1 MPVFLLISVCEGKI
15 ISLEVEAGTLVYFR
29 NMMLQNEATD
39 ANEDLEHFEDIPDHD
54 DNQAGNN
61 SIIVQDNKNNKGN
74 AADASSESDDDI
86 DTPLN
91 ISDSA
96 SSDSE
101 GDDGLLGADGFDKLE
116 ESKPTSN
123 EEKHNIQSRTVP
135 GGYDPRHREPS
146 YR

>member
-1 MPVFLLISVCEGKI
+1 
-15 ISLEVEAGTLVYFR
+15 
-29 NMMLQNEATD
+29 MLQNEATD

-61 SIIVQDNKNNKGN
+61 SIIAQDNKDNKGH

-86 DTPLN
+86 DAPLN
-91 ISDSA
+91 RSDSA

-101 GDDGLLGADGFDKLE
+101 ADDVLLEADGLDKLE
-116 ESKPTSN
+116 ESKPTTD
-123 EEKHNIQSRTVP
+123 EEMQNIQSQTVP
-135 GGYDPRHREPS
+135 GGYDLRHREPS

>member
-1 MPVFLLISVCEGKI
+1 
-15 ISLEVEAGTLVYFR
+15 
-29 NMMLQNEATD
+29 MLQNEATD

-54 DNQAGNN
+54 DNQAENN
-61 SIIVQDNKNNKGN
+61 SLIVQDNKDNKGH

-91 ISDSA
+91 RSDSA

-101 GDDGLLGADGFDKLE
+101 TDDGLLGADGLDKLE
-116 ESKPTSN
+116 ESKPTSD
-123 EEKHNIQSRTVP
+123 EETQNIQSRTVP

>member
-1 MPVFLLISVCEGKI
+1 
-15 ISLEVEAGTLVYFR
+15 
-29 NMMLQNEATD
+29 MLQNEATD

-54 DNQAGNN
+54 DYQKGNN
-61 SIIVQDNKNNKGN
+61 SIIAQDTKDNKDH
-74 AADASSESDDDI
+74 ATDASSESDDDI

-91 ISDSA
+91 RSDSA

-101 GDDGLLGADGFDKLE
+101 ADDGLLGAGGLDKLE

-123 EEKHNIQSRTVP
+123 EEKQNIKSRTVP